1 MRFPHVRQAALRFSA
16 GSDFRGARFLAGFAG
31 DKLLT
36 SCVPGSRGN
45 R

>member
-1 MRFPHVRQAALRFSA
+1 MRLPHVRQTALRLAA
-16 GSDFRGARFLAGFAG
+16 GSAFRGARFLAGFAG